1 MNSKLRNNK
10 PVYLLYQIYKYLGFV
25 PLLVISTIICSTMA
39 VVLSI
44 LINPQIGYY
53 GGIWWARFNTWT
65 TPMRLTIKGSANI
78 DRNRSYVVVSNH
90 QSYFDILALVG
101 FLPLNLKW
109 VMKQE
114 LRKVPFF
121 GFACRKVG
129 HIFVDRSNREA
140 AIAAIRKAKATIKNR
155 TGIMFMAEGTRSAS
169 GKLRKFKKGAF
180 RFALD
185 IDLPIL
191 PVTIAGT
198 KDILPKNTMA
208 LFPGRACMTIHAPID
223 VRGYDVETID
233 KLISLTRKAIL
244 KGL

>member
-1 MNSKLRNNK
+1 M
-10 PVYLLYQIYKYLGFV
+10 YQIYKYLVFV
-25 PLLVISTIICSTMA
+25 PLLVVST
-39 VVLSI
+39 
-44 LINPQIGYY
+44 
-53 GGIWWARFNTWT
+53 
-65 TPMRLTIKGSANI
+65 
-78 DRNRSYVVVSNH
+78 
-90 QSYFDILALVG
+90 
-101 FLPLNLKW
+101 
-109 VMKQE
+109 
-114 LRKVPFF
+114 
-121 GFACRKVG
+121 
-129 HIFVDRSNREA
+129 
-140 AIAAIRKAKATIKNR
+140 IRKAKATIKNR

-198 KDILPKNTMA
+198 KDILPKNTMD

-233 KLISLTRKAIL
+233 KLISITRKAIL